1 MYILILLAILPV
13 FLILKYVN
21 GKDFDEEPKE
31 LRKKIF
37 TWGCISIVPVI
48 IVEEILD
55 KFFSTDNIT
64 SFSVVLLFT
73 FLGVGLV
80 EEVGKFYSAY
90 HFTRDNPEFDHRY
103 DAIVYCVYAA
113 LGFAVVENILYVLTG
128 GIATAIVRGLLSVP
142 SHACDAIIMG
152 YFYGLSQEEKFKG
165 DKSKSNL
172 YLALGILIPSIEHAI
187 YDGALILMEN
197 QEAVYGDSNGNLF
210 LLVLGLVIACYIIC
224 FILIKKVS
232 RIDTNFDKSKV
243 INRSINVID
252 NTNHI
257 NNVQG
262 SNGDKTIRYCTNCG
276 APISDNY
283 CAYCGNK
290 KV

>member
-1 MYILILLAILPV
+1 MFFKPTYLL
-13 FLILKYVN
+13 
-21 GKDFDEEPKE
+21 
-31 LRKKIF
+31 
-37 TWGCISIVPVI
+37 
-48 IVEEILD
+48 
-55 KFFSTDNIT
+55 
-64 SFSVVLLFT
+64 
-73 FLGVGLV
+73 
-80 EEVGKFYSAY
+80 
-90 HFTRDNPEFDHRY
+90 
-103 DAIVYCVYAA
+103 
-113 LGFAVVENILYVLTG
+113 
-128 GIATAIVRGLLSVP
+128 IATPSGSNFQLEGLFVFQKP
-142 SHACDAIIMG
+142 
-152 YFYGLSQEEKFKG
+152 
-165 DKSKSNL
+165 
-172 YLALGILIPSIEHAI
+172 
-187 YDGALILMEN
+187 
-197 QEAVYGDSNGNLF
+197 NLF

-232 RIDTNFDKSKV
+232 KIDTNFDKSKV